1 VTRDSGRLGA
11 GRNSAADGEYWREA
25 LTVLLVAS
33 PPNNHRMAPE
43 TIVAIP
49 ARDEAGSIG
58 PCLSAL
64 AHPVGLDGKRLDGA
78 AFGVVLLLN
87 NCRDAT
93 AEIARDFSRR
103 LPYQV
108 RILLI
113 ELPDQQAH
121 AGGARRFAM
130 DAAADWVLEAKRA
143 DGYLLT
149 TDADTRVAPDWIVRQ
164 HVAFAKGADVVAG
177 MVYDDPTEF
186 RRLPTKLR
194 WRGRL
199 EARYTWLLTEIEA
212 RLDPDP
218 DDPWPRHAMAP
229 GASLGVRL
237 SWYRRVGGVPML
249 ACGEDRTL
257 VSRLSAA
264 GARVRH
270 CLQTRVIT
278 SCRLEGRAAGG
289 AADTMRQRIAERE
302 SFCDAGLEPALDA
315 MRRYFWRGL
324 LRRWHR
330 EAWLANNHEWAP
342 SLGLSAENAV
352 DVAHLADFAA
362 LWEAVTSQSPQLVS
376 RLLRPAELP
385 EEISRAK
392 RIVRILRRG
401 GLAPVPKDQVP
412 HGVEYHLELM
422 RRHLALPGHR
432 ADRIGFEN
440 AA

>member
-1 VTRDSGRLGA
+1 VPP
-11 GRNSAADGEYWREA
+11 
-25 LTVLLVAS
+25 VATA
-33 PPNNHRMAPE
+33 PKNNCMAPE

-49 ARDEAGSIG
+49 ARDEAGSIR

-64 AHPVGLDGKRLDGA
+64 AHQVGLDGKRLDGA
-78 AFGVVLLLN
+78 GFGVVLLLN

-93 AEIARDFSRR
+93 AEIARDFSQR
-103 LPYQV
+103 LPYQL
-108 RILLI
+108 RILSV
-113 ELPDQQAH
+113 ELPAQQAH

-130 DAAADWVLEAKRA
+130 DAAADWVLEAKKP

-164 HVAFAKGADVVAG
+164 HSAFARGADVVAG
-177 MVYDDPTEF
+177 MVYDDPAEV
-186 RRLPTKLR
+186 RRLPAKR
-194 WRGRL
+194 RRRGRL

-218 DDPWPRHAMAP
+218 DDPWPRHTMAP

-249 ACGEDRTL
+249 ACGEDRAL
-257 VSRLSAA
+257 VSRLTAA

-289 AADTMRQRIAERE
+289 AADTMRQRIAEPE
-302 SFCDAGLEPALDA
+302 SFCDAVLEPALDA

-324 LRRWHR
+324 LRCWHR
-330 EAWLANNHEWAP
+330 ESRLTDTLVWAQ
-342 SLGLSAENAV
+342 SFGFSGETAT
-352 DVAHLADFAA
+352 DIAHLPDFAA
-362 LWEAVTSQSPQLVS
+362 LWAAVTSQNPELGS

-385 EEISRAK
+385 EEIARAK

-401 GLAPVPKDQVP
+401 GLAPVLEHQTS
-412 HGVEYHLELM
+412 HGTGYDLELM
-422 RRHLALPGHR
+422 RRRRLVSPGHR
-432 ADRIGFEN
+432 ADKIDFEN

>member
-1 VTRDSGRLGA
+1 
-11 GRNSAADGEYWREA
+11 
-25 LTVLLVAS
+25 VLLATTA
-33 PPNNHRMAPE
+33 PNNNRMAPE

-49 ARDEAGSIG
+49 ARDEAGSVG

-64 AHPVGLDGKRLDGA
+64 AHQVGLDGKRLNGA

-103 LPYQV
+103 LPYQL
-108 RILLI
+108 RIFLI
-113 ELPDQQAH
+113 ELPAQQAH

-130 DAAADWVLEAKRA
+130 DAAADWVLEAKSA

-149 TDADTRVAPDWIVRQ
+149 TDADSRVAPDWIVRQ
-164 HVAFAKGADVVAG
+164 HAAFARGADVVAG
-177 MVYDDPTEF
+177 MVYDDPAEF

-194 WRGRL
+194 RRGRL
-199 EARYTWLLTEIEA
+199 EARYTWLLAEIEA

-218 DDPWPRHAMAP
+218 DDPWPRHTMAA
-229 GASLGVRL
+229 GASLGVRH

-257 VSRLSAA
+257 VSRLTAA

-289 AADTMRQRIAERE
+289 AADTMRQRIADPE
-302 SFCDAGLEPALDA
+302 SFCDLVLEPALDA

-330 EAWLANNHEWAP
+330 EACLADNPIWAT
-342 SLGLSAENAV
+342 SLGLSAENAA
-352 DVAHLADFAA
+352 DVAHLSNFAA
-362 LWEAVTSQSPQLVS
+362 VWEAVTSQSAQLNS

-385 EEISRAK
+385 EEIVRAR

-401 GLAPVPKDQVP
+401 GISSRSQGPGAPY
-412 HGVEYHLELM
+412 GVEDNLEIIS
-422 RRHLALPGHR
+422 RRLALPGHR
-432 ADRIGFEN
+432 ADKTDFEN